1 MKEILGHN
9 LDRYFAYKIGAF
21 LMYAGKDY
29 QVWQV
34 TDYRLDRM
42 RAEDSDE
49 FVEKAGEDAW
59 WRYAIGCTLPK
70 PSGRTIEIVNR
81 ERMIAFDARFSY
93 DTYTCLTEYLCDAVG
108 ASNEKNV
115 CACSVELA
123 RANKMKLWEFWKT
136 YQGDK

>member
-21 LMYAGKDY
+21 PMYNGKDY

-34 TDYRLDRM
+34 TDHRLDLM

-70 PSGRTIEIVNR
+70 PNGKNLVMVNGELMVGFN
-81 ERMIAFDARFSY
+81 ERHRFRDFS
-93 DTYTCLTEYLCDAVG
+93 CLTEYLCDEVG
-108 ASNEKNV
+108 ASTEKNM

-123 RANKMKLWEFWKT
+123 RANGMKLWEFWIK